1 MTRNDLIKTK
11 LPDTPGVYFF
21 LGVKKEML
29 YIGKATTLDSRVKSY
44 FGSDIAEKRSLLISN
59 MVEEA
64 VSIECTPTDSVLE
77 AVILETNLIR
87 THKPKYNTRSK
98 DDKSYN
104 HLVITEEE
112 FPRVLVVRGK
122 DVTEKFTPDEIR
134 AEFGPFP
141 SGQLLKDA
149 LGVVRRIFKFYDT
162 KKPLGQET
170 STVGRGR
177 INFNKQIGLY
187 PSTDNKEEYLRTI
200 NQLQLLF
207 SGDKEKL
214 IENLNKEMFQ
224 FAKKEEFEQADIM
237 KRRIFSLK
245 HIQDISLL
253 KDDSR
258 IYRDEKRIRI
268 EGYDIAHLQGK
279 DMVGV
284 MTVLEGGE
292 PARSEYRKFKI
303 KTFDNAN
310 DPGALREVLSR
321 RLKHTEWPTPQVI
334 VVDGNSVQKNAAEK
348 ELKKMNLII
357 PVIAVVKDDKH
368 KPTRLIGMKDIIKQ
382 HKVAILQ
389 VNAEAHR
396 FAVAY
401 HREKRAKG
409 FISN

>member
-1 MTRNDLIKTK
+1 MTKDSLLKAN

-21 LGVKKEML
+21 LGIKKEIL
-29 YIGKATTLDSRVKSY
+29 YIGKATSLDNRVRSY
-44 FGSDIAEKRSLLISN
+44 FSADIVEKRSQLISN

-64 VSIECTPTDSVLE
+64 ITVECTPTDSVLE

-104 HLVITEEE
+104 HLIITNEK

-122 DVTEKFTPDEIR
+122 DVTEKFTAGEIR

-141 SGQLLKDA
+141 NGQLLKDA
-149 LGVVRRIFKFYDT
+149 LGVVRKIFKFYDT

-187 PSTDNKEEYLRTI
+187 PSSDNKAEYLRTI
-200 NQLQLLF
+200 DQLELLF
-207 SGDKEKL
+207 NGEKKKL
-214 IENLNKEMFQ
+214 IGSLNKEMARL
-224 FAKKEEFEQADIM
+224 AKNEEFEQASII
-237 KRRIFSLK
+237 KRRIFSLQ
-245 HIQDISLL
+245 HIQDIALL

-303 KTFDNAN
+303 REFDVAN

-321 RLKHTEWPTPQVI
+321 RLRHTEWPTPQVI
-334 VVDGNSVQKNAAEK
+334 VVDGNTIQKNAAEK
-348 ELKKMNLII
+348 ELREMNLTI
-357 PVIAVVKDDKH
+357 PVVAVVKDDKH
-368 KPTRLIGMKDIIKQ
+368 KPTRLIGMKNIIDQ
-382 HKVAILQ
+382 HKASILQ
-389 VNAEAHR
+389 VNSEAHR
-396 FAVAY
+396 FAIAY